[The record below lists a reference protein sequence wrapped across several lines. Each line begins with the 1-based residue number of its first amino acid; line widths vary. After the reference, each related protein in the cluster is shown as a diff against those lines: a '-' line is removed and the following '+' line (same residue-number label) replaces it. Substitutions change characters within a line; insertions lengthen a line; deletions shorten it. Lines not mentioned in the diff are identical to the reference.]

1 MEAVSEAVAPVEEL
15 GSGFTHR
22 VGAVL
27 NYHSKQRIDRLI
39 IEQLANRL
47 TRKKGRDAG
56 GLNTLGIAGG
66 EARKQSQRRAG
77 CLFHSVFVDSSISIS

>member
-56 GLNTLGIAGG
+56 GLNTLGIA
-66 EARKQSQRRAG
+66 
-77 CLFHSVFVDSSISIS
+77 